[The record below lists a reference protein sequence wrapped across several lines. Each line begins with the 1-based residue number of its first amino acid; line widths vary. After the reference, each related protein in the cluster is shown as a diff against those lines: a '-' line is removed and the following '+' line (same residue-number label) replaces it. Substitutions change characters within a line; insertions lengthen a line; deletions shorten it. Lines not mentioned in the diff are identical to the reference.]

1 MWKEKWFSIWW
12 TVFVWP
18 SVHNSLASCL
28 LPWQV
33 GQSNVSNTTYN
44 ISIWYLIMRKR
55 KNLHFPCNTT
65 LILIICLYFQ
75 HYDNVLIRQNLFT
88 HTICLF
94 SFSSYCRYS
103 QCYKLC
109 MKVSISGQNLLETVS
124 NGGSAPSPVSRST
137 GLCSSIVMTV
147 LVKCV
152 TPIKINVFS
161 FTKWPTHET
170 MK

>member
-33 GQSNVSNTTYN
+33 GQSNVSNTAYN

-55 KNLHFPCNTT
+55 KKLHFPCNTT

-88 HTICLF
+88 HTICLS
-94 SFSSYCRYS
+94 SFSSYCRYI
-103 QCYKLC
+103 QCYKLR
-109 MKVSISGQNLLETVS
+109 MKMIVSVDWTDFAGDCEQWRQCAQPSVQVHCSVSINCNDSIGQMCHS
-124 NGGSAPSPVSRST
+124 NQ
-137 GLCSSIVMTV
+137 
-147 LVKCV
+147 
-152 TPIKINVFS
+152 N
-161 FTKWPTHET
+161 
-170 MK
+170 